1 MKSALLLA
9 ALAIA
14 AAEGVAYACSC
25 LATDDPAQL
34 REFAGDAANGA
45 IAIIDAEA
53 LTAFQPGSGERMA
66 VRRTLAGSAPSEFQV
81 ERGPMPS
88 SASCDDLYQVGQR
101 KIVILYPAKSAAG
114 GLPAYRTSSLCTNLL
129 LEKQVF
135 RDAVAHHISG
145 PSRSGE
151 RG

>member
-1 MKSALLLA
+1 MRNGLLLA

-34 REFAGDAANGA
+34 QAFAADAANGA
-45 IAIIDAEA
+45 IAIVDAEA
-53 LTAFQPGSGERMA
+53 LTAFQAGAGERMA
-66 VRRTLAGSAPSEFQV
+66 VRKTLAGSAPSEFQV

-88 SASCDDLYQVGQR
+88 GASCDDLYQVGQR
-101 KIVILYPAKSAAG
+101 KVVILYPARGAAG
-114 GLPAYRTSSLCTNLL
+114 ATAVFRTSGLCTNLL

-135 RDAVAHHISG
+135 RDAVTRHIG
-145 PSRSGE
+145 GAPNNGE

>member
-1 MKSALLLA
+1 MKHALLLA
-9 ALAIA
+9 PLAIV

-25 LATDDPAQL
+25 LATDDPVQL
-34 REFAGDAANGA
+34 QAFAADAANGA
-45 IAIIDAEA
+45 IAIVDAEA
-53 LTAFQPGSGERMA
+53 LTAFQPGAGERMA
-66 VRRTLAGSAPSEFQV
+66 VRETLAGNAPSELQV

-101 KIVILYPAKSAAG
+101 RVVILYPAKIAAG
-114 GLPAYRTSSLCTNLL
+114 ALPAYRTSGLCTNLL

-135 RDAVAHHISG
+135 RDAVTRHIG
-145 PSRSGE
+145 EPSPNGE